1 MNLQEGGIRVRENAK
16 LDIPLVSIVTVTFNA
31 DKYLKECIQSVRR
44 QPFKRIEHIIIDAN
58 STDKTISILK
68 EFENQID
75 YWRSEP
81 DEGIYDAMNKAITY
95 ARGRWVYFLGADD
108 RLLDGFAQLA
118 TKLENENTIYY
129 GDMSYDGKVT
139 SRKKYSAYRLSKET
153 ICHQAIIYP
162 KKVFNYYIYN
172 LNYPLVAD
180 WVLNLQ
186 LWGDKRFK
194 FKFFPYVIADFS
206 MAGASTTNKDLNFFR
221 DRPGL
226 IKKHL
231 GLAIYLRFLLKQLK
245 TSIYHFR
252 D

>member
-1 MNLQEGGIRVRENAK
+1 KG
-16 LDIPLVSIVTVTFNA
+16 
-31 DKYLKECIQSVRR
+31 
-44 QPFKRIEHIIIDAN
+44 
-58 STDKTISILK
+58 
-68 EFENQID
+68 
-75 YWRSEP
+75 
-81 DEGIYDAMNKAITY
+81 ITY
-95 ARGRWVYFLGADD
+95 TRGKWVYFLGADD
-108 RLLDGFAQLA
+108 RLLAGFAQLA

-129 GDMSYDGKVT
+129 GDMSYNGQVT
-139 SRKKYSAYRLSKET
+139 SRKKYTAYRLSKET

-162 KKVFNYYIYN
+162 AKVFNYYSYN

-206 MAGASTTNKDLNFFR
+206 MAGASSTNKDLNFFR

-231 GLAIYLRFLLKQLK
+231 GLTIYLRFLLKQIK
-245 TSIYHFR
+245 GSVYHFIR
-252 D
+252 LT